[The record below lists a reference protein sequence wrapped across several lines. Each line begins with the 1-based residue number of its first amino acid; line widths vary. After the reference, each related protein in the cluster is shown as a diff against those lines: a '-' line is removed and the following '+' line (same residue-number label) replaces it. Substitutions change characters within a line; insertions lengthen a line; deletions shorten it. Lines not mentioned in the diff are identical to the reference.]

1 MSTPGFS
8 SLYDCSS
15 LLDCTAYW
23 SLTAKSRKKKFVKCV
38 SSSFQIKSP
47 YTSMALP
54 VLGISA
60 QVLIFGCPHAYFPIP
75 EGPQLSKREPAY

>member
-1 MSTPGFS
+1 MTVVHSWIVLPIGV
-8 SLYDCSS
+8 SLPS
-15 LLDCTAYW
+15 LE
-23 SLTAKSRKKKFVKCV
+23 KKKFVKCV